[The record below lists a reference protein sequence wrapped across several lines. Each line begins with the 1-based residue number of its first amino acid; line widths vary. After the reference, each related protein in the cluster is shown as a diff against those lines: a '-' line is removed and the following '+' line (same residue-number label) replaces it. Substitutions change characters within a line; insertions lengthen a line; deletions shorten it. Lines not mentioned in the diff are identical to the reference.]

1 MVSNTSGQAAP
12 TLHSPRIYREEI
24 VRDRRPAIRWV
35 MQCVHGIV
43 EFVEDAAYAHPE
55 RTNVLL
61 ELIPAHDEIY
71 GDEKCTDA
79 LWDCYQGFCS

>member
-1 MVSNTSGQAAP
+1 
-12 TLHSPRIYREEI
+12 
-24 VRDRRPAIRWV
+24 

-55 RTNVLL
+55 RTIVLL